1 MHLRCTRK
9 SPRPWR
15 PAGPVGC
22 GHGEKGR
29 SSLRIMSRSP
39 RGRPWSP
46 AGQPNTE
53 DTSRG
58 DATEGPGAR
67 AAGSPGPQRG
77 PGCDPG
83 ASQPRAAA
91 WPWAPHLTS
100 PGGAA
105 TQQGAPSDTCG
116 RGQPGVP
123 RGPAAGVSEHAVPR
137 PQAPRPPG
145 HLRPRQGRASS
156 GRLQGQVSP
165 SFSGQFGP
173 WPLAFESG
181 CPAFLMEEPL
191 LLQFREVSNFLA
203 SFNQV

>member
-1 MHLRCTRK
+1 MVSGLFPRGECQILHREGGSQPSVHLRCTRK

-15 PAGPVGC
+15 PAGPVGR

-29 SSLRIMSRSP
+29 SYLRIVSRSP

-67 AAGSPGPQRG
+67 AAGSLGPQRG

-123 RGPAAGVSEHAVPR
+123 RGPAAGVSEHAVPS
-137 PQAPRPPG
+137 PQAPQPPG
-145 HLRPRQGRASS
+145 HLRPAQSQLWSFAGTS
-156 GRLQGQVSP
+156 VSL
-165 SFSGQFGP
+165 F
-173 WPLAFESG
+173 
-181 CPAFLMEEPL
+181 
-191 LLQFREVSNFLA
+191 
-203 SFNQV
+203 

>member
-1 MHLRCTRK
+1 MHLRRTRK

-15 PAGPVGC
+15 PAGPVGR

-53 DTSRG
+53 DSSRG
-58 DATEGPGAR
+58 DAPEGPGAR
-67 AAGSPGPQRG
+67 AAGSPGPPTRPWVRPRRFPAQGCCLGLGTPSDVTRG
-77 PGCDPG
+77 VL
-83 ASQPRAAA
+83 PRSRV
-91 WPWAPHLTS
+91 PHLTPAGAGSREFPEGQRLASRSTQS
-100 PGGAA
+100 P
-105 TQQGAPSDTCG
+105 
-116 RGQPGVP
+116 V
-123 RGPAAGVSEHAVPR
+123 
-137 PQAPRPPG
+137 PRPPG
-145 HLRPRQGRASS
+145 PQATSGRHRASS

>member
-15 PAGPVGC
+15 PAGPVGR

-100 PGGAA
+100 PGVLPRSRVPHLTPAGAGSREFPEGQRLA
-105 TQQGAPSDTCG
+105 SRSTQSP
-116 RGQPGVP
+116 V
-123 RGPAAGVSEHAVPR
+123 
-137 PQAPRPPG
+137 PRPPG
-145 HLRPRQGRASS
+145 PQATSGRHRASS